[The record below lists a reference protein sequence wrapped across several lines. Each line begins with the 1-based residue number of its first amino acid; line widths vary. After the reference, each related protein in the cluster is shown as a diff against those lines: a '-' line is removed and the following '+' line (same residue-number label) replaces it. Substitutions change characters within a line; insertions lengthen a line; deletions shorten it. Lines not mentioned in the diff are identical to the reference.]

1 MSMSM
6 KTYLPLDSAA
16 VALGADDVAA
26 AIAVEDASIELVRT
40 GSRGMVWLE
49 PMLEVASNAGRIGFG
64 PLTPADVPGVLA
76 AIGSGST
83 HPLAL
88 GLVEGIDYLARQDR
102 KIFARCGVND
112 PLDFDAWQN
121 AGGGQGLTAAR
132 AMSPAEVVDE
142 IKASGLR
149 GRGGAGFP
157 AGIKW
162 ATVIDTPGEQ
172 KYVVCNADEGDAGTF
187 SDRMIMEGD
196 PFCLIE
202 GMVIAGYATGATVG
216 HVYLRS
222 EYPIAAQVFDAALVA
237 ARDRGLLGEHF
248 DLQLFVGAGSY
259 VCGEETALLESLEGK
274 RGQIRAKPPLPAIEG
289 LFGCPTLIHNAISLA
304 SAPWILA
311 EGASAHQG
319 RGVGRSVG
327 TMPFQLAGNIRFG
340 GLVEVPLGITLRE
353 LINDFG
359 GGTRSGR
366 PLRAVQIAGPLG
378 AYLPDSMLDLAM
390 DYEALA
396 EYGYGI
402 GHGGVIVFDDTVDL
416 ANQARYA
423 FAFCAVES
431 CGKCTPC
438 RVGAVR
444 GVETMDRLIAA
455 DGDDSRR
462 PHRQLL
468 QDLCEDMV
476 DGSLCAMGGMTP
488 VPVMSAMKHFPE
500 DFS

>member
-1 MSMSM
+1 
-6 KTYLPLDSAA
+6 L
-16 VALGADDVAA
+16 
-26 AIAVEDASIELVRT
+26 
-40 GSRGMVWLE
+40 
-49 PMLEVASNAGRIGFG
+49 
-64 PLTPADVPGVLA
+64 
-76 AIGSGST
+76 
-83 HPLAL
+83 
-88 GLVEGIDYLARQDR
+88 
-102 KIFARCGVND
+102 
-112 PLDFDAWQN
+112 
-121 AGGGQGLTAAR
+121 
-132 AMSPAEVVDE
+132 
-142 IKASGLR
+142 
-149 GRGGAGFP
+149 
-157 AGIKW
+157 
-162 ATVIDTPGEQ
+162 
-172 KYVVCNADEGDAGTF
+172 
-187 SDRMIMEGD
+187 
-196 PFCLIE
+196 
-202 GMVIAGYATGATVG
+202 
-216 HVYLRS
+216 YLRS

-468 QDLCEDMV
+468 QDLCEVMV